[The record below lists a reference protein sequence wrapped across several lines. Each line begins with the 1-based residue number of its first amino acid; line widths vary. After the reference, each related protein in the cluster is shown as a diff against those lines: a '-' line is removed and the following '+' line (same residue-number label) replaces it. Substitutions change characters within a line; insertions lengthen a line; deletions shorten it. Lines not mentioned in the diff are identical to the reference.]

1 MIILSIETS
10 CDETSLAFLTDNF
23 WLQEKKLSLEKNK
36 KTKNLE
42 NLDSKISNLKESSN
56 LENISLAANSKKIKN
71 NLSKNY
77 KRNNFVDYLNSF
89 EILDQVISSQIDI
102 HKDFGGVIPEIGA
115 REHASQIHPLFQKV
129 LESCHQRYYQKLLLN
144 IDYFDQT
151 KNFKFLET
159 LNYNITS
166 KNPRNNFNLVEFQES
181 NFLLQNLD
189 YIFVTT
195 TPGLA
200 SALRVGLE
208 FAKTLQFFIDKKYQN
223 NVKLRPV
230 NHLQGHLASCF
241 WQKVKT

>member
-23 WLQEKKLSLEKNK
+23 WLQEKKLSLEENK
-36 KTKNLE
+36 KTKNSE
-42 NLDSKISNLKESSN
+42 NLDSKISNLKENTN
-56 LENISLAANSKKIKN
+56 LENISLAANS
-71 NLSKNY
+71 LSKNH

-115 REHASQIHPLFQKV
+115 REHASQIHLLFQKV
-129 LESCHQRYYQKLLLN
+129 LESCHQRYYQKLLPN
-144 IDYFDQT
+144 VHYFDQT
-151 KNFKFLET
+151 KKIKFPET
-159 LNYNITS
+159 LNYNVTS
-166 KNPRNNFNLVEFQES
+166 KNLKNNFNLIKFQES

-223 NVKLRPV
+223 NVKLKPV